1 MQYQFANVIK
11 SVIRKGAMARN
22 IARTKVV
29 ITHEWPL
36 SNEFRQPYFPT
47 LAYLSYLGIRKPCIP
62 PSIPNAVPV
71 MALCIGLAKNAIE
84 LAISSEVT
92 KRPEG

>member
-1 MQYQFANVIK
+1 MILLLLFQQQFQKEWIFSAA
-11 SVIRKGAMARN
+11 SVFCSSLWRN
-22 IARTKVV
+22 FNCVST
-29 ITHEWPL
+29 
-36 SNEFRQPYFPT
+36 F
-47 LAYLSYLGIRKPCIP
+47 YLSLCKVKSKGNYLGIRNPCIP

-71 MALCIGLAKNAIE
+71 IALCIGLAKNAIE